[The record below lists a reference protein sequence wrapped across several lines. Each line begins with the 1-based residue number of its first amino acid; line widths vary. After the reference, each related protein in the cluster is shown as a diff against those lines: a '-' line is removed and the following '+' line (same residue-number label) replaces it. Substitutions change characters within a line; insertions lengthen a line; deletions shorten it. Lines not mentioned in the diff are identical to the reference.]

1 MWLPTGTASCLLRAD
16 VSELTSALL
25 SAQRRVVARCCLH
38 VLLGKGKIV
47 KKALAP
53 ALVIALLITGLL
65 TVGLA
70 TAAKPTVVRAGNLV
84 LRLNGGVTPKRLPR
98 NELAPIKLQ
107 ISGSISTA
115 DGTHPPAAK
124 FVIADFDKHGTVNA
138 RGLATCR
145 AGKLQARSTKAAKRA
160 CPKAIVGGGKTRVR
174 VEFPEQAAFFSTG
187 PLVLF
192 NGGVKRGV
200 TTMFIHAY
208 VNVPAPTAIVTVVKI
223 KPIHK
228 GRFGTRAIARIP
240 KIAGGYG
247 SVTRFAMAIKRN
259 FRFRGRS
266 RSYLTARC
274 ANGRF
279 FAHADVAFAGGL
291 RFGGTVVRACR
302 GRG

>member
-1 MWLPTGTASCLLRAD
+1 MKKTLALALVA
-16 VSELTSALL
+16 ALL
-25 SAQRRVVARCCLH
+25 VA
-38 VLLGKGKIV
+38 
-47 KKALAP
+47 
-53 ALVIALLITGLL
+53 GLL

-70 TAAKPTVVRAGNLV
+70 AAAKPTVVRAGNVV
-84 LRLNGGVTPKRLPR
+84 LRLNGDVAPRALPR
-98 NELAPIKLQ
+98 NRMAPIALR
-107 ISGSISTA
+107 IAADIATA
-115 DGTHPPAAK
+115 DGAHPPAAK
-124 FVIADFDKHGTVNA
+124 LVIADFDKHGTVNA
-138 RGLATCR
+138 RGLAICR
-145 AGKLQARSTKAAKRA
+145 AGKLQARNTRAAKRA

-174 VEFPEQAAFFSTG
+174 VEFPEQAAFYSTG

-192 NGGVKRGV
+192 NGGVRRGV

-223 KPIHK
+223 KRTGK
-228 GRFGTRAIARIP
+228 GRFGTRATARIP

-259 FRFRGRS
+259 FRYHGRS

-291 RFGGTVVRACR
+291 RFGGAVVRACR
-302 GRG
+302 SRG